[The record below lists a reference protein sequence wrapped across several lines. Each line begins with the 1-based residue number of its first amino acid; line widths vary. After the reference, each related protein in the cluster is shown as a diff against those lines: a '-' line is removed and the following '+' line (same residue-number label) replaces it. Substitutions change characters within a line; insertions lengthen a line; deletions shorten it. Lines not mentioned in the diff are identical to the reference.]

1 MRQSTSTAT
10 DTLALLQQGLTAISV
25 QDDDFD
31 LTGVAV
37 QMLQCMG
44 ALTEEWPQESFTDDE
59 VELIT
64 ESTVACL
71 EQLMT
76 STQQGEL

>member
-1 MRQSTSTAT
+1 MRQSTSKAT
-10 DTLALLQQGLTAISV
+10 DALCLIQQGLAAITI
-25 QDDDFD
+25 QDDDYD
-31 LTGVAV
+31 LAGVAV

>member
-1 MRQSTSTAT
+1 MRQSTSRAT
-10 DTLALLQQGLTAISV
+10 DALGLIQEGLNVISV

-44 ALTEEWPQESFTDDE
+44 ALTDEWSQEFFTDDE

>member
-1 MRQSTSTAT
+1 MRQSTSRAT
-10 DTLALLQQGLTAISV
+10 DALDLIQRGHTAITI

-31 LTGVAV
+31 LVGVAV